1 MIKQSFSPVLL
12 IDLSYLIFYRYYAII
27 TWFKNSHREETFP
40 KDYQWYQNTEFMEKF
55 DKLFL
60 KRVHE
65 IAKQYNISH
74 QQYYF
79 VQDCPSDTIWRKAFF
94 PDYKEQR
101 KVFYKS
107 SSWQGGPVFKHVYQT
122 LLPKLIQELKC
133 HHYRIPKLEAD
144 DIIYLLRE
152 KFAAEFTRLNPSG
165 PETSAKSTAQNPQW
179 RYVIITNDHDYL
191 QLLDPHTELINL
203 QKKLLR
209 TKSCGD
215 PLIDLEK
222 KIIGG
227 DSSDNIPKCFPRCG
241 KKTLD
246 KLARDPKLLEQWFLK
261 KPGSRDSYQ
270 RNRRLIDFRE
280 IPEKYRSL
288 L

>member
-1 MIKQSFSPVLL
+1 MKPSRSIGWVATFWRETPSFGLYFVIYEAVLRQL
-12 IDLSYLIFYRYYAII
+12 TDP
-27 TWFKNSHREETFP
+27 NSAVYSICGHS
-40 KDYQWYQNTEFMEKF
+40 DHLN
-55 DKLFL
+55 
-60 KRVHE
+60 
-65 IAKQYNISH
+65 SG
-74 QQYYF
+74 YF
-79 VQDCPSDTIWRKAFF
+79 VQDCPSDTIWRKEFF
-94 PDYKEQR
+94 PEYKEQR
-101 KVFYKS
+101 KTFYKS
-107 SSWQGGPVFKHVYQT
+107 SKWQGGPVFKHVYQT
-122 LLPKLIQELKC
+122 LLPKLIKELSC
-133 HHYRIPKLEAD
+133 HHYRIPTLEAD
-144 DIIYLLRE
+144 DVIYLLRE
-152 KFAAEFTRLNPSG
+152 KFAAESAE
-165 PETSAKSTAQNPQW
+165 PETSAKSTTRNPQW

-191 QLLDPHTELINL
+191 QLLDADTELINL

-227 DSSDNIPKCFPRCG
+227 DSSDNIPACFPRCG

-246 KLARDPKLLEQWFLK
+246 KLARDPKQLEQWFVK
-261 KPGSRDSYQ
+261 HSGSREKYL